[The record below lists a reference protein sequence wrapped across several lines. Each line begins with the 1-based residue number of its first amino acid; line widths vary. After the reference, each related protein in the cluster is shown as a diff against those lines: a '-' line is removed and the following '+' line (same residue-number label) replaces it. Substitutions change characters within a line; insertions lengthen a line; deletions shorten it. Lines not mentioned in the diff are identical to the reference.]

1 LARRFDSQKGRALGH
16 GRGAGPAARIGFEG
30 LNMKPALL
38 ALLLLSLSPI
48 AVAQT
53 YTAIVLT
60 VILTMVAIIAIS
72 RLLGY

>member
-1 LARRFDSQKGRALGH
+1 
-16 GRGAGPAARIGFEG
+16 
-30 LNMKPALL
+30 MKPALL